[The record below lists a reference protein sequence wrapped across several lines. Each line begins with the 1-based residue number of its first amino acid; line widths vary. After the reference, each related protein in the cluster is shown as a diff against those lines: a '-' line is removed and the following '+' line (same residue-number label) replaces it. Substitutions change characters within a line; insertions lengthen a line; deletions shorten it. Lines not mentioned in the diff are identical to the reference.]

1 MEDGIEQHLSLLNNN
16 IITEKIEKENENE
29 ETTNKQIQKENKT
42 QENKPNID
50 IKSKEQKKEKQD

>member
-16 IITEKIEKENENE
+16 IITEKIEKENKNE

>member
-1 MEDGIEQHLSLLNNN
+1 MEDCIEQHLSLLNNN
-16 IITEKIEKENENE
+16 IITEKIEKEYKNE